1 MKQGVSDEDLKDL
14 QSEHSSLIKQYEEI
28 IKDKIDVFRSMIDN
42 LKILNEGNHQFVQ
55 EEEIIADKRLAVEIW
70 ERDIYQKKRVNLDV
84 QMNIQMIMTYIE
96 DTEKEIAERQMK
108 INELNGEL
116 GESNEDLQDFV
127 GDSHARD
134 ERIIEL

>member
-1 MKQGVSDEDLKDL
+1 
-14 QSEHSSLIKQYEEI
+14 
-28 IKDKIDVFRSMIDN
+28 MIDN
-42 LKILNEGNHQFVQ
+42 LKILNQGNHQFVQ

-116 GESNEDLQDFV
+116 GESNEDLHDFV